1 MDTTPLLDNRPALI
15 RDHPVFLR
23 ASHSPWS
30 LIPQNVLSFV
40 RGSILAYL
48 TVAAA
53 LILNYEL
60 TNPPPNQNPTDPG
73 APDPDGPG
81 SSDPNDPSLST
92 LASTATNWRLLF
104 EFPIISFGLVLW
116 YFVVTF
122 SWTFTH
128 LYYPDADDIDGRVQ
142 YAIIRLMSL
151 PRDLGNARYQFYF
164 TLFYFTTVAYA
175 FMNSAIYWF
184 VTRPHD
190 LVHVVTGLFTQYPD
204 EVKLWDATAVTLARP
219 FNDIF
224 GEGWLRA
231 FTLINLYAVTPVIMA
246 IEVLFLNSI
255 RRPNG
260 IGGYLFALLVSAALY
275 IGWAFIGHA
284 ATDVWPFFFLDAAQV
299 GSTGAVV
306 AYSIG
311 FVLLAPIA
319 LVFMQG
325 FVGVR
330 ESLLRPTSL
339 SRTLLGP
346 RRTADGGVLTQ
357 QSS

>member
-1 MDTTPLLDNRPALI
+1 MDTTPLLGNRPALI
-15 RDHPVFLR
+15 QDHPVFLR

-48 TVAAA
+48 TVAAI

-60 TNPPPNQNPTDPG
+60 TNPPPNSNPSDPG
-73 APDPDGPG
+73 D
-81 SSDPNDPSLST
+81 SDPNDPGSDPNDPGLSA
-92 LASTATNWRLLF
+92 LALTATNWRLLF
-104 EFPIISFGLVLW
+104 DFPIISFGLVLW

-128 LYYPDADDIDGRVQ
+128 LYYPDADDIDGGVE
-142 YAIIRLMSL
+142 YAVIRLMSL

-164 TLFYFTTVAYA
+164 TLFYFTTFAYS

-190 LVHVVTGLFTQYPD
+190 LVHAVLRLFSQGYP
-204 EVKLWDATAVTLARP
+204 EVVKLWDATAVTLAGP
-219 FNDIF
+219 FCDIF

-231 FTLINLYAVTPVIMA
+231 FVLINLYAVTPGIMVA
-246 IEVLFLNSI
+246 EVLFLNSI

-260 IGGYLFALLVSAALY
+260 IGGYLFALLVFAALY

-284 ATDVWPFFFLDAAQV
+284 ATGVWPFFFLDAAQV
-299 GSTGAVV
+299 GSTEAVV
-306 AYSIG
+306 ADSIG
-311 FVLLAPIA
+311 FALLAPIA

-330 ESLLRPTSL
+330 ESLIRPYVTVQDA
-339 SRTLLGP
+339 LG
-346 RRTADGGVLTQ
+346 A
-357 QSS
+357 